1 MNLVHQN
8 YGHVKSI
15 EALVNDQSVPIYSI
29 VTFPGDATM
38 KVDVKKSSVVKWG
51 NLTYEIRRL
60 SQNVV
65 MGQDKMNSL
74 ASLIEN
80 SNIDSREN
88 RREHVDSI
96 REKKKQASEGI
107 CPRCGVQLVV
117 RYGKYG
123 KFLGCSNYPK
133 CRYTQNL

>member
-1 MNLVHQN
+1 MIIDRHTDIC
-8 YGHVKSI
+8 VKYI
-15 EALVNDQSVPIYSI
+15 NDSSVQIYSI

-38 KVDVKKSSVVKWG
+38 KVNVQKSSVVKWG

-60 SQNVV
+60 SRNVV
-65 MGQDKMNSL
+65 MDQEKMNSL

-80 SNIDSREN
+80 GNIDSREN
-88 RREHVDSI
+88 RKENVDSI
-96 REKKKQASEGI
+96 REKKKKASEGI
-107 CPRCGVQLVV
+107 CPRCGGRLVV
-117 RYGKYG
+117 RNGKYG